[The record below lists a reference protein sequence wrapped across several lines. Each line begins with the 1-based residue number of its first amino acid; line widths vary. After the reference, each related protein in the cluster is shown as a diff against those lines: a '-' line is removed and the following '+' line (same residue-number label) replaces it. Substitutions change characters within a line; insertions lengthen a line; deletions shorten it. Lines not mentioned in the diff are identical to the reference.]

1 MRGAVLSSFAF
12 LFAFQVSVC
21 CSWLVMI
28 LWKECLDV
36 FFLLQNLKESSQ
48 VTAQDFSGNQDGN
61 HTCVGQ
67 VCALKEI

>member
-1 MRGAVLSSFAF
+1 MLF
-12 LFAFQVSVC
+12 LVSYDTLEGMLGC
-21 CSWLVMI
+21 
-28 LWKECLDV
+28 

-48 VTAQDFSGNQDGN
+48 VTAQDFNGNQDGN